1 MSFSSLHIQER
12 SIVSEQWTRRISKTS
27 PLTFQT
33 CQPEEQRTH
42 DTAAICQ
49 KNRAWPSD
57 VLYMYLIYMHLKSE
71 DKIFNFLNFQNPLS
85 VNFFVHPTHPPPSP
99 YPLFWWYYIKLNA
112 CCHCPAVWWQPCVCG
127 GAGGA
132 ERMTEGVEKES
143 DRVTLWQCIWGMGR
157 MIQPQVWLLLISP
170 WGLALGNWGV
180 LWQQQWAS
188 HCFQERIQ
196 I

>member
-1 MSFSSLHIQER
+1 M
-12 SIVSEQWTRRISKTS
+12 
-27 PLTFQT
+27 
-33 CQPEEQRTH
+33 PEELSVTFGCV
-42 DTAAICQ
+42 IYVF
-49 KNRAWPSD
+49 D
-57 VLYMYLIYMHLKSE
+57 VHAFEVWRENIQLSK
-71 DKIFNFLNFQNPLS
+71 FQNPLG
-85 VNFFVHPTHPPPSP
+85 VNFFFFYPSLFFP
-99 YPLFWWYYIKLNA
+99 QVPISIILVVLHQIECLLPL
-112 CCHCPAVWWQPCVCG
+112 PCGMVAAARVCG

-170 WGLALGNWGV
+170 WGLALGNSGV